1 MISPSSPGAAT
12 SSGEVAPSCAT
23 RTIWLTPARPA
34 EPGFAGAFWSMVK
47 V

>member
-1 MISPSSPGAAT
+1 MISPSSPALAISPGDA
-12 SSGEVAPSCAT
+12 APSRTT
-23 RTIWLTPARPA
+23 RTIWLMPARPA

>member
-1 MISPSSPGAAT
+1 MISPSSPVAAS
-12 SSGEVAPSCAT
+12 SSGEAAPSFTT
-23 RTIWLTPARPA
+23 RTRWLMPARPA